1 MLFAS
6 DNTDLLD
13 PKASL
18 VVPLHRA
25 GWIAMMETIVP
36 TITLSQICFGS
47 EGTEGG
53 GGKKEK
59 MKSMTKPTSRWLGPR
74 RGTKVCGCV
83 HLRRR
88 GSNFTLSLHNSG
100 CEYNTRGAFLL
111 HPDWID
117 RSRQLVARAT
127 YNRVNFRF
135 CRLIFPS
142 PPLLPPSLIL
152 R

>member
-1 MLFAS
+1 MDRHDGNNRSNYYVIVDLFRVRR
-6 DNTDLLD
+6 N
-13 PKASL
+13 
-18 VVPLHRA
+18 
-25 GWIAMMETIVP
+25 
-36 TITLSQICFGS
+36 
-47 EGTEGG
+47 GG
-53 GGKKEK
+53 EGGKKEK

-152 R
+152 RWFWAPIQRGSRLFVLVYFVCG